1 MYVNP
6 LLLLQ
11 STINTLWFWTYGII
25 VGWGA
30 SFTIV
35 LAVLIVFFIRLLRMT
50 RRINALESRIVTAER
65 EINIALRELQ
75 KKN

>member
-1 MYVNP
+1 MKP

-11 STINTLWFWTYGII
+11 ETIDTLWFWTYGII

-35 LAVLIVFFIRLLRMT
+35 ITILVILVIKMIRMHRRM
-50 RRINALESRIVTAER
+50 NSVENRIVVAER
-65 EINIALRELQ
+65 EINLAIRDLQ
-75 KKN
+75 KKK

>member
-1 MYVNP
+1 MKP

-11 STINTLWFWTYGII
+11 ETIDTLWFWTYGII

-35 LAVLIVFFIRLLRMT
+35 MAILVVLVIKILRMH
-50 RRINALESRIVTAER
+50 RRMNSVENRIVVAER
-65 EINIALRELQ
+65 EINLALSKLEHDS
-75 KKN
+75 KN

>member
-1 MYVNP
+1 MKP

-11 STINTLWFWTYGII
+11 ETIDTLWFWTYGII

-35 LAVLIVFFIRLLRMT
+35 MAILVILVIKILRMH
-50 RRINALESRIVTAER
+50 RRMNSVENRIVVAER
-65 EINIALRELQ
+65 EINLAIRDLQ
-75 KKN
+75 KKF